1 MKKEVKLK
9 WRIALVALVVAII
22 IELLPGSIVERTW
35 LWFIYELVS
44 LMLTVIGIW
53 KVLSNNFPK

>member
-22 IELLPGSIVERTW
+22 IELLPGSIVERT
-35 LWFIYELVS
+35 
-44 LMLTVIGIW
+44 
-53 KVLSNNFPK
+53 